1 MTKEQKQLIED
12 LCMKTMEQND
22 SEKITAATAKF
33 MDEYGKE
40 LTHGEM
46 LDFAAIT
53 LASVLHDLPDLVK
66 EIAIKRFFM
75 ILTSL
80 TPELCAQ
87 IHIKNQQTRKHTK
100 R

>member
-1 MTKEQKQLIED
+1 MTREQKQLIED

-22 SEKITAATAKF
+22 SVKIAAATDKF

-40 LTHGEM
+40 LTHREL

-53 LASVLHDLPDLVK
+53 LASVLHDLPNLVT

-80 TPELCAQ
+80 TPELCVK
-87 IHIKNQQTRKHTK
+87 IQQT
-100 R
+100 